1 MTIAER
7 LSADYN
13 GTGLTVGRH
22 PMHFLRAEMNE
33 LGVTPAKDLAKVP
46 NGGLVRVAGAVIV
59 RQRPGTA
66 KGIMFLS
73 MEDETGI
80 ANVVVMPDMFDE
92 RRVTL
97 VTEPYL
103 LIEGK
108 VQNVD
113 NVIHVLARRVERE
126 VETPLTP
133 AMSSH
138 NFK

>member
-1 MTIAER
+1 
-7 LSADYN
+7 
-13 GTGLTVGRH
+13 
-22 PMHFLRAEMNE
+22 
-33 LGVTPAKDLAKVP
+33 
-46 NGGLVRVAGAVIV
+46 
-59 RQRPGTA
+59 
-66 KGIMFLS
+66 
-73 MEDETGI
+73 
-80 ANVVVMPDMFDE
+80 MFDE

-113 NVIHVLARRVERE
+113 NVIHVLARRVERLKSKE
-126 VETPLTP
+126 SAPLTP